1 MEVRGLARAVL
12 VGTAAV
18 ALGALSAAAQ
28 NVTYSSFGSFTGAGC
43 TAPPAPGTGPA
54 NSCTQGTFT
63 LTFVNA
69 GSNTYSAPTNVDLG
83 SFSVTCSGCG
93 ATQITSPSFSGI
105 SFTLQVSQT
114 APTGGSGT
122 YTGSLTGFVG
132 WNPIT
137 SSLVWMPAGST
148 ITIGPVTYS
157 LIVDNTGNIVINAP
171 TTDQTPNLTAV
182 KAAIVATPEPS
193 TVALMATGLF
203 GLIPVIRRRR
213 R

>member
-1 MEVRGLARAVL
+1 MGVRGLARAVL

-18 ALGALSAAAQ
+18 ALGAIPASAQ
-28 NVTYSSFGSFTGAGC
+28 LVTFSTVGTFTGASCVANVC
-43 TAPPAPGTGPA
+43 TVAPF
-54 NSCTQGTFT
+54 S

-69 GSNTYSAPTNVDLG
+69 GSNTYLAPTNVDLG
-83 SFSVTCSGCG
+83 SFSVTCAGCTTTPV
-93 ATQITSPSFSGI
+93 ASAFSGI
-105 SFTLQVSQT
+105 TFTLQVAQT
-114 APTGGSGT
+114 APTAGAQT
-122 YTGSLTGFVG
+122 YTGSVTGSLG

-137 SSLVWMPAGST
+137 SSLVWMPGTST
-148 ITIGPVTYS
+148 ITIGSVTYS

-182 KAAIVATPEPS
+182 KASIVATPEPS

>member
-1 MEVRGLARAVL
+1 
-12 VGTAAV
+12 
-18 ALGALSAAAQ
+18 
-28 NVTYSSFGSFTGAGC
+28 
-43 TAPPAPGTGPA
+43 
-54 NSCTQGTFT
+54 
-63 LTFVNA
+63 
-69 GSNTYSAPTNVDLG
+69 
-83 SFSVTCSGCG
+83 
-93 ATQITSPSFSGI
+93 
-105 SFTLQVSQT
+105 
-114 APTGGSGT
+114 
-122 YTGSLTGFVG
+122 VG

-137 SSLVWMPAGST
+137 SSLVWMPGTST

-182 KAAIVATPEPS
+182 KASIVATPEPS